1 MLGAIAIRDSG
12 GVELRQLE
20 YFVAVAEEG
29 NFTKGA
35 RRVHVAQSAVSATIA
50 KLERELGMP
59 LFARDS
65 ATTSLTEAGS
75 ALLPE
80 ARSLLSAERRARDT
94 VDQVRAGLR
103 GTIRIGTVVSI
114 GSRPAS
120 AGSLVI
126 DLPEVLGQFHV
137 THPLVTFRLRG
148 SPRGSAG
155 HLAALAADELD
166 LALVGT
172 FGQPAGIRLHRLASV
187 TFSLVCSRQHPLA
200 DATSVTMADLA
211 DETFIDFPHGWGNRA
226 LTDRAFAEAGIVRHV
241 PFEAADA
248 ETALG
253 LVRNRLGVTLLPR
266 TGSEQDGVSV
276 IDIQDADLSLP
287 VALATPSDRAPSAA
301 TTALI
306 AAIVRAAAKTPQPAP
321 NGDSAPPVVD
331 R

>member
-1 MLGAIAIRDSG
+1 VLGVIAIRDSG
-12 GVELRQLE
+12 HVELRQLE

-35 RRVHVAQSAVSATIA
+35 RRVRVAQSAVSATIA

-65 ATTSLTEAGS
+65 ANTSLTEAGV

-94 VDQVRAGLR
+94 VDQVRTGLR
-103 GTIRIGTVVSI
+103 GTIRIGTLVSV

-120 AGSLVI
+120 EGRLVI
-126 DLPEVLGQFHV
+126 DLPEVLGRFHV

-148 SPRGSAG
+148 SQQGSAG

-172 FGQPAGIRLHRLASV
+172 TSQPTGIRLHRLASV
-187 TFSLVCSRQHPLA
+187 TLSFVCSRQHRLA
-200 DATSVTMADLA
+200 EATSVTLADLA
-211 DETFIDFPHGWGNRA
+211 NETFIDFPHGWGNRA
-226 LTDRAFAEAGIVRHV
+226 LTDRAFANAGIVRHI

-248 ETALG
+248 ATALG

-266 TGSEQDGVSV
+266 AGSERDGVSV
-276 IDIQDADLSLP
+276 IDVQNADLALQ
-287 VALATPSDRAPSAA
+287 VALATPSDRPSSAA

-306 AAIVRAAAKTPQPAP
+306 ANLVRAAHRTTDLA
-321 NGDSAPPVVD
+321 N
-331 R
+331 